1 VDGHVLTGRVGGGP
15 EAEGGSLLARF
26 RKRADDLVPAC
37 GLVAPTPT
45 AARMPGKGCGIC
57 STSSGKTFC
66 SSVVI
71 NSDPRPRSRLV
82 VSAPTVPQS
91 PGIVQ
96 VLGDKAEGG
105 PADTDLVVA
114 DAPAP
119 TGG

>member
-1 VDGHVLTGRVGGGP
+1 MP
-15 EAEGGSLLARF
+15 
-26 RKRADDLVPAC
+26 
-37 GLVAPTPT
+37 APTPT

-71 NSDPRPRSRLV
+71 NSDPRPRSRMAL
-82 VSAPTVPQS
+82 SAPTVAQS

-96 VLGDKAEGG
+96 VLDDEAKGG
-105 PADTDLVVA
+105 PADTDLVAA
-114 DAPAP
+114 DALAR